1 MSQLIK
7 LPKDLK
13 EKMTRYNVNW
23 NSIIREFVYEK
34 IEELE
39 RQEHARKAIEIL
51 KSLNFSYEGAK
62 EVVKNRNSS

>member
-7 LPKDLK
+7 LPKELR
-13 EKMTRYNVNW
+13 EKMYKYNVNW
-23 NSIIREFVYEK
+23 SSMIREFVAEK

-39 RQEHARKAIEIL
+39 RQEHAKKAVEIL